1 MVNVKVEKGIYIVKV
16 YNISGSLVKEV
27 EISNTNSIISVE
39 TLKSGIYMMMFV
51 EEKTGSIGYRKLIIG
66 N

>member
-1 MVNVKVEKGIYIVKV
+1 VKVGQGTYFVKIYNINGSIVKE
-16 YNISGSLVKEV
+16 S
-27 EISNTNSIISVE
+27 EISSSNNSISIES
-39 TLKSGIYMMMFV
+39 LNSGIYMMMFV